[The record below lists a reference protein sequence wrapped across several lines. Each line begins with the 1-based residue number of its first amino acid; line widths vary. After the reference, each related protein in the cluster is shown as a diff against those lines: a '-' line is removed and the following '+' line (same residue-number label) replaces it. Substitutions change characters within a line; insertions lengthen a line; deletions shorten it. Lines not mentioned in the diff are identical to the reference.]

1 MKNEHR
7 MISLRKAD
15 RIEITILIDNYTNI
29 ILTSTENIKRPVI
42 FHAEKDAQKPPIAE
56 HGLSQLI
63 RIEGDGEHHAILM
76 DAGVTE
82 FGTAYNA
89 RALKIDLSEIEGIVI
104 SHGHRDH
111 IAALEELLELI
122 PKKPFPIVLHPH
134 ALLKNRY
141 RILEDGR
148 KKMGVPIDE
157 KVLSEKGASFI
168 KSESPHIMASGF
180 LTTTGQIDRLT
191 DFETGFPDAFF
202 EQEGVRKKDLIID
215 DQACILLLKH
225 KGLVI
230 VSGCAHSGII
240 NTIRYA
246 QRLTGIETVHAVVG
260 GFHLSGKYFEKRIE
274 RTIDEL
280 EKFNPFL
287 VVANHC
293 TGWKAMNRLAERMPK
308 AFELSTVGTTF
319 VLE

>member
-15 RIEITILIDNYTNI
+15 RIEITILIDNYTNS
-29 ILTSTENIKRPVI
+29 ILTSTENVKRPVT
-42 FHAEKDAQKPPIAE
+42 FHTGKDAPKPPIAE

-63 RIEGDGEHHAILM
+63 RIEGDGENHTILM

-82 FGTAYNA
+82 FGTAYNV
-89 RALKIDLSEIEGIVI
+89 RALKIDLSEVEGIVI

-122 PKKPFPIVLHPH
+122 PKRPFPIVLHPH

-148 KKMGVPIDE
+148 KKMGVPIDQ
-157 KVLSEKGASFI
+157 KMLSEKGASFI
-168 KSESPHIMASGF
+168 ITESPHSMASGF
-180 LTTTGQIDRLT
+180 LITTGQIDRLT
-191 DFETGFPDAFF
+191 DFETGSPDAFF
-202 EQEGVRKKDLIID
+202 DQDGVRKKDLIID
-215 DQACILLLKH
+215 DQACILLMKD

-246 QRLTGIETVHAVVG
+246 QRLTGIERVHGVVG
-260 GFHLSGKYFEKRIE
+260 GFHLSGKRFEGRIE

-280 EKFNPFL
+280 EKFDPFL